1 MDAAQKGIFKIPAHQ
16 FVMSLNVE
24 SSADNLKVVNLK
36 ITMHVHLLETYHKH
50 KFWFMQSYF

>member
-24 SSADNLKVVNLK
+24 SSADSLKVINLK
-36 ITMHVHLLETYHKH
+36 ITMHVLLLETYHKH
-50 KFWFMQSYF
+50 KFWFMQ